1 LGQEYYKNE
10 THRQA
15 RENPTSTCGES
26 LAGIHGRNSLERK
39 MGRYYLMVSL
49 QPKIDAS
56 YVQAASEIGHFWSSI
71 AHGLPSGQRN
81 YLGLLGSTERKNELY
96 V

>member
-1 LGQEYYKNE
+1 
-10 THRQA
+10 
-15 RENPTSTCGES
+15 
-26 LAGIHGRNSLERK
+26 
-39 MGRYYLMVSL
+39 MVSL